1 MENELNEDIID
12 SETNNETAVED
23 VQLEE
28 SQEEINQEPSAQETQ
43 GEKPQETPDAKR
55 ARLKRQLEQ
64 HEKKFGFR
72 TEQKV
77 EQKPIASDGLTS
89 KDTIALINA
98 KVHEDDI
105 DDIVEYAKFK
115 KVSVS
120 EALKSGVIKST
131 LAEKQEQRN
140 TANATN
146 TGKTRSGNA
155 KLSGEAL
162 LEKAQSTGDV
172 PESDADMKALAE
184 ARLNSQRRK

>member
-1 MENELNEDIID
+1 MTEQIDGVDIEN
-12 SETNNETAVED
+12 TTED
-23 VQLEE
+23 VELEPTTTTEDETVESDDSIETLREQLVKKEKAFNDQKIRAE
-28 SQEEINQEPSAQETQ
+28 KAERLLKSQP
-43 GEKPQETPDAKR
+43 
-55 ARLKRQLEQ
+55 
-64 HEKKFGFR
+64 
-72 TEQKV
+72 KV
-77 EQKPIASDGLTS
+77 ELSQQPEAKDLTS

-98 KVHEDDI
+98 RVHEDDI

-155 KLSGEAL
+155 KLSGESL
-162 LEKAQSTGDV
+162 LDKAMSTGDV

-184 ARLNSQRRK
+184 ARLNSRRRK